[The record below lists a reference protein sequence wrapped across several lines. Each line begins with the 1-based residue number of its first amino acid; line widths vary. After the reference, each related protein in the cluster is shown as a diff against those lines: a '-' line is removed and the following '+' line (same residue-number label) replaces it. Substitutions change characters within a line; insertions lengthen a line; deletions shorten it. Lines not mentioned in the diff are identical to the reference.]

1 MASPWNTETLLGL
14 SGNLFHLSSRCI
26 LEHFLIFRIPF
37 IPASNTGTAVISTHT
52 AVARSSL
59 TSTFLRR
66 LTASSSS
73 GRTNSSLGLGTS
85 TETSL
90 TRVKSSPLSSGSS
103 HTQNSGKEKKHPK
116 KIAKQSHRLNF
127 LSSSLT
133 FKADI
138 ALLELAQ
145 SVRFDEFKQPAALAR
160 PSLSVA
166 DLRFNVT
173 GWGTL
178 KERGE
183 YSNKLRQAQVPY
195 VPYDV
200 CKKSYKDLSI
210 AARILPGM
218 ICAGTGRIFTCD

>member
-1 MASPWNTETLLGL
+1 M
-14 SGNLFHLSSRCI
+14 
-26 LEHFLIFRIPF
+26 
-37 IPASNTGTAVISTHT
+37 
-52 AVARSSL
+52 
-59 TSTFLRR
+59 
-66 LTASSSS
+66 
-73 GRTNSSLGLGTS
+73 
-85 TETSL
+85 
-90 TRVKSSPLSSGSS
+90 
-103 HTQNSGKEKKHPK
+103 
-116 KIAKQSHRLNF
+116 
-127 LSSSLT
+127 
-133 FKADI
+133 
-138 ALLELAQ
+138 ELAQ

-218 ICAGTGRIFTCD
+218 ICAGTGRVFTCDLSGVTSREA